1 MFTKVRGDG
10 VMERKSGFGNLTARL
25 EVSLWGDDAGTTA
38 FAVMPFL
45 KFPTNTGEL
54 SDKQL
59 EEASFSA

>member
-1 MFTKVRGDG
+1 
-10 VMERKSGFGNLTARL
+10 MEQKSRLRQLDPARL
-25 EVSLWGDDAGTTA
+25 EVSLRGDDAGTTA